1 MQTSA
6 HWDWLMGMHCSQKTT
21 FHFLSVLT
29 STHLFYQHET
39 IFVGYFWLV
48 TNALKIYF
56 SDVSETS
63 QDKHLFWDVFETSLL
78 RCFRDVF
85 EMEIWLRHLR
95 HISYRLGNSESFKR
109 FQYFNFERNFLE
121 NKNLSQKTGVQFFS
135 LNH

>member
-6 HWDWLMGMHCSQKTT
+6 HWDLLMALHCSQKTT

-29 STHLFYQHET
+29 STHLFYQRET

-63 QDKHLFWDVFETSLL
+63 QNKHLF
-78 RCFRDVF
+78 
-85 EMEIWLRHLR
+85 EMYLRHLR
-95 HISYRLGNSESFKR
+95 EVTKDTSFLRCIWDFSFEMFPRRFWDGDLTETSQTHLMPAGNQWK
-109 FQYFNFERNFLE
+109 FQ
-121 NKNLSQKTGVQFFS
+121 TFS
-135 LNH
+135 IL